1 MSENLKWRKLDNS
14 AKIFPLSAGRKYSTV
29 FRLSAVMKEKVNSKI
44 LEKAVNKTLEKY
56 SSFKVKM
63 KYGFFWYYLEENT
76 KSPIIEEEKDY
87 PCKYIDPSKN
97 NDYLFKVTYFDTKIN
112 IDIFHVLTD
121 GGSGVVFFREII
133 YTYLE
138 LLHPTVFNSNERLA
152 RKIDYNTEDSYLKN
166 YEKNLKGNSSSK
178 KAYALKGK
186 KIKLGA
192 ISAIHEIINMSEL
205 KAECDRYGATVTQ
218 YLTAVLIYS
227 IYEANYK
234 KYLEKKKVNNKN
246 GERNTNNLAIDKKE
260 KFFKKPI
267 KVCIPV
273 NLKKYFPSK
282 TMSNFFS
289 YITLEADM
297 KDLVT
302 KAKSNQES
310 LKQEIAK
317 PKDSN
322 EEQENDIKQK
332 MLVDEQLFTT
342 IIDFVKNDFKQKL
355 TEEEIIKTMSANVK
369 LGTNLFIK
377 AIPLELKKIIV
388 RLSYLEIRKYTT
400 ITFSNIGR
408 IGIIGKYKD
417 YIDEFLMLI
426 APEPVEKIKC
436 SGCTFENKMSFTF
449 TSILNDNNIEK
460 TFYHFLI
467 SRGINVRV
475 ESNGVLDDITK
486 SEDS

>member
-1 MSENLKWRKLDNS
+1 
-14 AKIFPLSAGRKYSTV
+14 
-29 FRLSAVMKEKVNSKI
+29 
-44 LEKAVNKTLEKY
+44 
-56 SSFKVKM
+56 M

-166 YEKNLKGNSSSK
+166 YIKNSKGNSSSK
-178 KAYALKGK
+178 KAYILKGK

-234 KYLEKKKVNNKN
+234 KQYREKSLKSSNVEKKNIEIEGN
-246 GERNTNNLAIDKKE
+246 EH
-260 KFFKKPI
+260 FSKKPI

-297 KDLVT
+297 KKLANNNLQND
-302 KAKSNQES
+302 KNSKS
-310 LKQEIAK
+310 K
-317 PKDSN
+317 
-322 EEQENDIKQK
+322 
-332 MLVDEQLFTT
+332 DEQKCIDFSLFET

-355 TEEEIIKTMSANVK
+355 TEKEIIKTMSANVK

-377 AIPLELKKIIV
+377 AIPLELKKVLV

-449 TSILNDNNIEK
+449 TSILNDNSIEK
-460 TFYHFLI
+460 TFYHFLLN
-467 SRGINVRV
+467 RGISVKI
-475 ESNGVLDDITK
+475 ESNGVLDDISK
-486 SEDS
+486 KD

>member
-1 MSENLKWRKLDNS
+1 MSEGENLKWRKLDNS
-14 AKIFPLSAGRKYSTV
+14 AKIFPLSAGKKYSTV
-29 FRLSAVMKEKVNSKI
+29 FRISAVLKEKINPKI
-44 LEKAVNKTLEKY
+44 LEKAVNIALEKY
-56 SSFKVKM
+56 DSFKVKM
-63 KYGFFWYYLEENT
+63 KYGFFWYYLEENN
-76 KSPIIEEEKDY
+76 KEPIIEEEKDY
-87 PCKYIDPSKN
+87 PCKYIEPSKN

-138 LLHPTVFNSNERLA
+138 LLHPTVFNANERLT

-166 YEKNLKGNSSSK
+166 YIKNSKGNSSSK
-178 KAYALKGK
+178 KAYILKGK
-186 KIKLGA
+186 KIRLGA
-192 ISAIHEIINMSEL
+192 ISAIHEIIDMNDL
-205 KAECDRYGATVTQ
+205 KKECEKYGATVTQ

-234 KYLEKKKVNNKN
+234 KSKL
-246 GERNTNNLAIDKKE
+246 
-260 KFFKKPI
+260 KKPI

-289 YITLEADM
+289 YITLEANM
-297 KDLVT
+297 KKLIE
-302 KAKSNQES
+302 KSKSNQTEN
-310 LKQEIAK
+310 KEEKEILNYE
-317 PKDSN
+317 D
-322 EEQENDIKQK
+322 ENYLLNNNK
-332 MLVDEQLFTT
+332 LFDA
-342 IIDFVKNDFKQKL
+342 IVDFVKNDFKAKL

-369 LGTNLFIK
+369 LGTNIFIK
-377 AIPLELKKIIV
+377 VIPLELKKALV

-417 YIDEFLMLI
+417 YIEEFLMLI

-460 TFYHFLI
+460 TFYRFLK
-467 SRGINVRV
+467 SRGIKIQI
-475 ESNGVLDDITK
+475 ESNGVLDDI
-486 SEDS
+486 S

>member
-14 AKIFPLSAGRKYSTV
+14 AKIFPLSAGKKYSTV
-29 FRLSAVMKEKVNSKI
+29 FRLSAVMKEKVNPSL
-44 LEKAVNKTLEKY
+44 LEKAVNITLEKY

-63 KYGFFWYYLEENT
+63 KYGFFWYYLEENN
-76 KSPIIEEEKDY
+76 KVPIIEEENNY
-87 PCKYIDPSKN
+87 PCKYIEPSKN

-112 IDIFHVLTD
+112 IDIFHALTD
-121 GGSGVVFFREII
+121 GGSGTVFFREII

-138 LLHPTVFNSNERLA
+138 LLHPTVFNSNERLV
-152 RKIDYNTEDSYLKN
+152 RKIDFNAEDSYLKN
-166 YEKNLKGNSSSK
+166 YIKNSKGNSSSK
-178 KAYALKGK
+178 KAYILKGK

-192 ISAIHEIINMSEL
+192 ISAIHEIIDMSDL
-205 KAECDRYGATVTQ
+205 KKECEKYNATVTQ

-234 KYLEKKKVNNKN
+234 KNKS
-246 GERNTNNLAIDKKE
+246 
-260 KFFKKPI
+260 KKPI

-289 YITLEADM
+289 YITLEANM
-297 KDLVT
+297 KSLVENSEE
-302 KAKSNQES
+302 KKEQKNSN
-310 LKQEIAK
+310 KDEI
-317 PKDSN
+317 N
-322 EEQENDIKQK
+322 FLFEN
-332 MLVDEQLFTT
+332 
-342 IIDFVKNDFKQKL
+342 IIEFVKNDFKQKL

-377 AIPLELKKIIV
+377 VIPLELKKAIV

-460 TFYHFLI
+460 TFYNFLKN
-467 SRGINVRV
+467 RGIKVKV
-475 ESNGVLDDITK
+475 ESNGVLNDISK
-486 SEDS
+486 EN

>member
-1 MSENLKWRKLDNS
+1 MSEGENLKWRKLDNS
-14 AKIFPLSAGRKYSTV
+14 AKIFPLSAGKKYSTV
-29 FRLSAVMKEKVNSKI
+29 FRISAVLKEKINPKI
-44 LEKAVNKTLEKY
+44 LEKAVDIALEKY
-56 SSFKVKM
+56 DSFKVKM
-63 KYGFFWYYLEENT
+63 KYGFFWYYLEQNNKE
-76 KSPIIEEEKDY
+76 PIIEEEKDY
-87 PCKYIDPSKN
+87 PCKYIEPSKN

-121 GGSGVVFFREII
+121 GESEVVFFREMI

-138 LLHPTVFNSNERLA
+138 LLHPTVFNANERLT

-166 YEKNLKGNSSSK
+166 YMKNSKGKSSSK
-178 KAYALKGK
+178 KAYILKGK
-186 KIKLGA
+186 KIRLGA
-192 ISAIHEIINMSEL
+192 ISAIHEIIDITDL
-205 KAECDRYGATVTQ
+205 KKECEKYGATVTQ

-234 KYLEKKKVNNKN
+234 KSKS
-246 GERNTNNLAIDKKE
+246 
-260 KFFKKPI
+260 KKPI

-289 YITLEADM
+289 YITLEANM
-297 KDLVT
+297 KKLIE
-302 KAKSNQES
+302 KSKSNQTEN
-310 LKQEIAK
+310 KEEKEILNYE
-317 PKDSN
+317 D
-322 EEQENDIKQK
+322 ENYLLNNNK
-332 MLVDEQLFTT
+332 LFDA
-342 IIDFVKNDFKQKL
+342 IVDFVKNDFKAKL

-369 LGTNLFIK
+369 LGTNIFIK
-377 AIPLELKKIIV
+377 VIPLELKKALV

-417 YIDEFLMLI
+417 YIEEFLMLI

-436 SGCTFENKMSFTF
+436 SGCTFEDKMSFTF

-460 TFYHFLI
+460 TFYNFLK
-467 SRGINVRV
+467 SRGIKVKI
-475 ESNGVLDDITK
+475 ESNGVLDDI
-486 SEDS
+486 S

>member
-1 MSENLKWRKLDNS
+1 MSEGENLKWRKLDNS

-29 FRLSAVMKEKVNSKI
+29 FRLSAVMKEKVNPRI
-44 LEKAVNKTLEKY
+44 LEKAVKVSLEKY
-56 SSFKVKM
+56 NLFKVRM
-63 KYGFFWYYLEENT
+63 KYGFFWYYLEENP
-76 KSPIIEEEKDY
+76 KEPIVEEERDY
-87 PCKYIDPSKN
+87 PCKYIEPSKN
-97 NDYLFKVTYFDTKIN
+97 NDYLFKVTYFDKKIN

-138 LLHPTVFNSNERLA
+138 LLHPTVFNSNERLV
-152 RKIDYNTEDSYLKN
+152 RKIDFNTEDSYLKN
-166 YEKNLKGNSSSK
+166 YIKDSKGNSSTK
-178 KAYALKGK
+178 KAFELKGK

-192 ISAIHEIINMSEL
+192 ISAIHEIIDMLDL
-205 KAECDRYGATVTQ
+205 KKECEKYNSTVTQ

-234 KYLEKKKVNNKN
+234 KSNS
-246 GERNTNNLAIDKKE
+246 
-260 KFFKKPI
+260 KKPI

-297 KDLVT
+297 KKLANNNLQNN
-302 KAKSNQES
+302 KNSKS
-310 LKQEIAK
+310 K
-317 PKDSN
+317 
-322 EEQENDIKQK
+322 
-332 MLVDEQLFTT
+332 DEQKCIDFSLFET

-377 AIPLELKKIIV
+377 AIPLELKKVIV

-467 SRGINVRV
+467 SRGINVKV
-475 ESNGVLDDITK
+475 ESNGVLDDISK
-486 SEDS
+486 KD

>member
-1 MSENLKWRKLDNS
+1 MSEGEELKWRKLDNS

-29 FRLSAVMKEKVNSKI
+29 FRISAVLKEKINPKI
-44 LEKAVNKTLEKY
+44 LEKAVNIALEKY
-56 SSFKVKM
+56 DLFKVKM
-63 KYGFFWYYLEENT
+63 KYGFFWYYLEENN
-76 KSPIIEEEKDY
+76 KEPIIEEEKDY
-87 PCKYIDPSKN
+87 PCKYIEPSKN

-138 LLHPTVFNSNERLA
+138 LLHPTVFNANERLT

-166 YEKNLKGNSSSK
+166 YMKNSKGNSSSK
-178 KAYALKGK
+178 KAFILKGK
-186 KIKLGA
+186 KMRLGA
-192 ISAIHEIINMSEL
+192 ISAIHEIIDINDL
-205 KAECDRYGATVTQ
+205 KKECEKYGATVTQ

-234 KYLEKKKVNNKN
+234 KAKS
-246 GERNTNNLAIDKKE
+246 
-260 KFFKKPI
+260 KKPI

-289 YITLEADM
+289 YITLEANM
-297 KDLVT
+297 KGLIE
-302 KAKSNQES
+302 KSKNN
-310 LKQEIAK
+310 KQEVK
-317 PKDSN
+317 
-322 EEQENDIKQK
+322 ENLSSIDNNCKLISYN
-332 MLVDEQLFTT
+332 LNLFNS
-342 IIDFVKNDFKQKL
+342 IVEFVKNDFKEKL

-369 LGTNLFIK
+369 LGTNIFIK
-377 AIPLELKKIIV
+377 VIPLELKKVLV

-408 IGIIGKYKD
+408 VGIIGKYKD
-417 YIDEFLMLI
+417 YIEEFLMLI

-460 TFYHFLI
+460 TFYEFLK
-467 SRGINVRV
+467 SRGIKVKI
-475 ESNGVLDDITK
+475 ESNGVLNDI
-486 SEDS
+486 S